1 MVQLVVVELQSVC
14 SLRIVREQLWSIFLP
29 FYTQVQCSA
38 ELVDGLVVNPFDAVD
53 ALKRSEDRT
62 RYSNF

>member
-14 SLRIVREQLWSIFLP
+14 SARIVKEQLWSIFLP

-38 ELVDGLVVNPFDAVD
+38 ELVDGLVVKESF
-53 ALKRSEDRT
+53 T
-62 RYSNF
+62 G